1 METPAKD
8 TLILATSNAG
18 KTREFSRLLAPL
30 GLKILN
36 LKDFP
41 HLPEVEENGSTFLE
55 NARIKAEHA
64 CAGTGMPAVA
74 DDSGLE
80 VEALGGLPGVRS
92 ARFSLPERAEGP
104 EEARDK
110 DEPWNSPACAAL
122 SRDERN
128 NAKILALMEGL
139 PREKR
144 RGRYVCALA
153 AVAPNGAHI
162 AAQGFWE
169 GFILEEGR
177 GKNGFGYDP
186 LFFDPELGRSAAEIS
201 LRIKNARSHR
211 AMALRQL
218 LKNWPAFRIATGK

>member
-1 METPAKD
+1 MKG
-8 TLILATSNAG
+8 TLVLATRNAG

-30 GLKILN
+30 GLKILS
-36 LKDFP
+36 LKNFP
-41 HLPEVEENGSTFLE
+41 HLPEVEERGSTFME
-55 NARIKAEHA
+55 NARLKARYS
-64 CAGTGMPAVA
+64 CAGTGLPAVA

-80 VEALGGLPGVRS
+80 VEALGGRPGVYS
-92 ARFSLPERAEGP
+92 ARFSLPERAEG
-104 EEARDK
+104 ARGK
-110 DEPWNSPACAAL
+110 DEPWNSQACAAL

-128 NAKILALMEGL
+128 NAKVLALLEGL
-139 PREKR
+139 SLEKR
-144 RGRYVCALA
+144 RARYVCALA
-153 AVAPNGAHI
+153 VAAPNGAHTE
-162 AAQGFWE
+162 AQGFWE

-218 LKNWPAFRIATGK
+218 LKNWPAFRRAAGE